1 MKSSGFKGPRKQGGW
16 VGLAVAGMGLASSLF
31 GGGGG
36 GGAMSSQQAMG
47 YADPYAAYR
56 PAAASALNNLMKNP
70 SSIQNLPTYQAAMQ
84 GAQRQSAAQGYT
96 GSGNALAA
104 AADASGQVYQ
114 QQFNN
119 LAMLSGANVNPAQA
133 AGVGVNA
140 GQNGFGNLQ
149 TNLAGFGSIAGDPN
163 SGFGSWMSNLLGGG
177 SGGQTGYTTD
187 GQGGMSFLGGT
198 NLTGL
203 ATNMPSFGG

>member
-1 MKSSGFKGPRKQGGW
+1 MKQFKGPRKQGGW
-16 VGLAVAGMGLASSLF
+16 IGAAIAGVGLVSSLF

-36 GGAMSSQQAMG
+36 GGAMSSGQAMG

-56 PAAASALNNLMKNP
+56 PAAAVALNKLMANP

-104 AADASGQVYQ
+104 AANASGQVYQ

-133 AGVGVNA
+133 ASVGVNA

-149 TNLAGFGSIAGDPN
+149 TNIAGFSSVANNPN
-163 SGFGSWMSNLLGGG
+163 SGFGGWLSGLFGGG
-177 SGGQTGYTTD
+177 GGGTGYTTD
-187 GQGGMSFLGGT
+187 GLGGLNFLGGT

-203 ATNMPSFGG
+203 ATNM